1 MIRKTLPKEARPRT
15 SPAEADQI
23 QTAARSRRRQM
34 EPGEGPHAPERDE
47 PVAHFRGD
55 ESEIVLG
62 GPPEDAHYTE
72 GVPLTHPESDSQT
85 PEEDEIDD
93 DKN

>member
-62 GPPEDAHYTE
+62 APSEDAHYTE
-72 GVPLTHPESDSQT
+72 GVALTHTETDSQT
-85 PEEDEIDD
+85 REEDEIHD